1 MAELCVYQQLSE
13 AKGCRSIFFMC
24 AQLSTSF
31 YSLLY
36 IWRVLGGLCG
46 AVVGGLTDRQPLIG
60 GIGVLFPNIQF
71 SINQGKQ
78 LDSFIYILIYTSKHL
93 WETTKWNI
101 GVIKIKKKFKECY
114 LPSSLGSLFK
124 ESKEPVLWFSFWN
137 KIQFLF
143 FKRTYKLDEDINVV

>member
-101 GVIKIKKKFKECY
+101 GVIKIKKKRNSKNATYHHRWAVYSKNPKNLSSDFHSGTRYNFCFLKEHT
-114 LPSSLGSLFK
+114 
-124 ESKEPVLWFSFWN
+124 N
-137 KIQFLF
+137 
-143 FKRTYKLDEDINVV
+143 